1 MKTSTQL
8 KALIRNLSRE
18 KSMKPE
24 IILRSFMLERF
35 LERISLSEYKNK
47 FILKGGMLVA
57 SFVGIETRSTMDMDT
72 TVIGFPLSK
81 ERLRNVINQVLD
93 VPIDDGVSMTL
104 EKLEDIH
111 DESDYPGIRVTII
124 AVLDKTK
131 QRMKVDV
138 TTGDPI
144 TPQAIDYRFSLLLE
158 KRTIA
163 IMAYNIETVLAEKLE
178 TILSRGTTT
187 TRMRDYYDVYILM
200 QLYEQEL
207 SWDHLKEAF
216 KETSKHRGSYT
227 EITSGGSEI
236 VRMIEKSD
244 VLRNLWNQYCL
255 KNEYASEVLW
265 SDAVMS
271 FKKIYD
277 KSGNVL
283 NESG

>member
-18 KSMKPE
+18 KNIKPE

-35 LERISLSEYKNK
+35 LERISLSEYKNG
-47 FILKGGMLVA
+47 FILKGGMLIA
-57 SFVGIETRSTMDMDT
+57 AIVGIETRSTMDMDAT
-72 TVIGFPLSK
+72 IIGFPLSK
-81 ERLRNVINQVLD
+81 EKLKNVINQVLD

-124 AVLDKTK
+124 AILDKTK

-138 TTGDPI
+138 TTGDRI
-144 TPQAIDYRFSLLLE
+144 TPQAIDYRFNLLLE
-158 KRTIA
+158 KRSIA
-163 IMAYNIETVLAEKLE
+163 IKAYNIETVLAEKLE

-200 QLYEQEL
+200 QLYKQEL

-216 KETSKHRGSYT
+216 KETSKYRGSY
-227 EITSGGSEI
+227 IGIKSGGSEI
-236 VRMIEKSD
+236 VRMIEKSE
-244 VLRNLWNQYCL
+244 VLSSLWNQYCL

-271 FKKIYD
+271 FKKVYD
-277 KSGNVL
+277 KI
-283 NESG
+283 

>member
-18 KSMKPE
+18 KSIKPE

-35 LERISLSEYKNK
+35 LERISLSEYKSK

-72 TVIGFPLSK
+72 TVIGFQLSK

-93 VPIDDGVSMTL
+93 VLIDDGVSMTL

-144 TPQAIDYRFSLLLE
+144 TPQAIDYRFNLLLE
-158 KRTIA
+158 KRTIG

-227 EITSGGSEI
+227 GITSGGSEI
-236 VRMIEKSD
+236 VRMIERSE
-244 VLRNLWNQYCL
+244 VLSNLWNQYCF

-265 SDAVMS
+265 PDVVMS
-271 FKKIYD
+271 FKKAYD
-277 KSGNVL
+277 KI
-283 NESG
+283 